1 MAISH
6 ARIAVNNTTPVA
18 VTELSDTYSQVT
30 IQVQN
35 LGTGVAYLGGP
46 GVTSSN
52 YGVSVAAGSAV
63 AVDSLAATDELY
75 VLHQDA
81 SAYVAVLRV
90 SR

>member
-6 ARIAVNNTTPVA
+6 ARIAVNNSTAVA
-18 VTELSDTYSQVT
+18 VTDTSDTFTSVS

-35 LGTGVAYLGGP
+35 LGTGAAYLGGA
-46 GVTSSN
+46 GVTSTS
-52 YGVSVAAGSAV
+52 YGVSIVAGGAV
-63 AVDSLAATDELY
+63 TISNIASQDEMY
-75 VLHQDA
+75 VIHQDA